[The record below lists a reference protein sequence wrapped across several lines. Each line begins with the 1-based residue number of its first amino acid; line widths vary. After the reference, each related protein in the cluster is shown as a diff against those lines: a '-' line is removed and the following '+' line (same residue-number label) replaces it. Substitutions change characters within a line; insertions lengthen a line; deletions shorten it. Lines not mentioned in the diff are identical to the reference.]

1 QSSPADVSGGL
12 WIDLINPT
20 KKEDQFTETVLG
32 VSIPTRDEAEEIG
45 VSARLYHEGGA
56 EFMTMTGVSQLE
68 TDVPATTPITFVL
81 KGDTLVTIRYAEPK
95 PFWTYA
101 TRVQKPGAVACTNG
115 EDIMLGLAEALIGR
129 MAEALEKVG
138 RSLEQLS
145 REVFR
150 HKGIKGKTTKSH
162 DFQVI

>member
-1 QSSPADVSGGL
+1 CVLGATDSGHPKVPQVASLSWDRHALARNPERGRRRKGLAMLRVYRHQDNRLVPTELAVSAQSSPADVSGGL
-12 WIDLINPT
+12 WIDLLNPT
-20 KKEDQFTETVLG
+20 KKEDQCTETVLG

-45 VSARLYHEGGA
+45 VSARLYHEDGA

-101 TRVQKPGAVACTNG
+101 T
-115 EDIMLGLAEALIGR
+115 
-129 MAEALEKVG
+129 
-138 RSLEQLS
+138 
-145 REVFR
+145 
-150 HKGIKGKTTKSH
+150 
-162 DFQVI
+162 